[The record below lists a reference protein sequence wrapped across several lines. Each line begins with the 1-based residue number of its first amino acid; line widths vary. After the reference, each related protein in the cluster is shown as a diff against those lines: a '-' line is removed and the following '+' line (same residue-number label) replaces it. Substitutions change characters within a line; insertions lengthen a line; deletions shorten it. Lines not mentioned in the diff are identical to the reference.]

1 MTDAEDRARGR
12 RQDFRGWVVS
22 HVQEDALFC
31 PPKQQAVVVSYTTLS
46 LKMNH
51 HIPYIPQAVHST
63 TSLTIFFNP
72 PKIHKPICGLV
83 FGTL

>member
-1 MTDAEDRARGR
+1 MSEN
-12 RQDFRGWVVS
+12 
-22 HVQEDALFC
+22 ALFC

-46 LKMNH
+46 LTMNH

-63 TSLTIFFNP
+63 TSLTIFFNL
-72 PKIHKPICGLV
+72 PKIHKPTYGLV